1 MSDEQKILDR
11 FIKLL
16 TGRSCRARLSP
27 SGLGLLTRHKVWPG
41 AMRRVVELG
50 TCIHWHSNDISIS
63 GCVWVGRYTS
73 LSMTTICSS
82 LVSILLPRYDGT
94 SMPRYRGQR
103 ADEPVGVSWSR
114 GYYNA
119 LKFALYGLDNVDPR
133 RLHPAYRGPVPK
145 PTREGTVVLMTEA
158 RTARIICAPCL
169 LGEAEGE
176 HILDPRGLKTRVI
189 HGHAVEGRPP
199 FPALGGHSG
208 RMPRPPKV
216 VARRTDED
224 RPRAIGC
231 SRQLADAGN

>member
-11 FIKLL
+11 FIEAVA
-16 TGRSCRARLSP
+16 TGKSCRARLSP
-27 SGLGLLTRHKVWPG
+27 SGLGLLTRHKVWPE

-50 TCIHWHSNDISIS
+50 TAHPLAQQRHLDI
-63 GCVWVGRYTS
+63 WMRVGWTLRQFVDDDD
-73 LSMTTICSS
+73 LFFAG
-82 LVSILLPRYDGT
+82 LRILLPRYDGP
-94 SMPRYRGQR
+94 SMPHYRGQL
-103 ADEPVGVSWSR
+103 ANEPVGVSWSR

-158 RTARIICAPCL
+158 QTAQIICAPCL

-189 HGHAVEGRPP
+189 HGHAVE
-199 FPALGGHSG
+199 ATAAVSG
-208 RMPRPPKV
+208 
-216 VARRTDED
+216 A
-224 RPRAIGC
+224 
-231 SRQLADAGN
+231 